1 MQRTGNREQRTGNRG
16 KILVRKCFLSA
27 VAVLSF
33 PLFTAMEWPS
43 QEASM
48 VRNFGFNDR
57 GRPVLGGV
65 FEGEGQVLASND
77 GELIFSRTSWGDTAS
92 RLPSP
97 LGAWSAVDHGDG
109 MVSVYSRYIDE
120 ERNVRLRRVI
130 QGTPVALAG
139 VSGWSKRDGFYFSL
153 YDRRERRWVNPSMVI
168 APFPGE
174 RLPQI
179 SGVQLRN
186 TQGRLA
192 EGNQIR
198 NVSQGGYTVA
208 VNAVDGSPDAGQY
221 SPYRIVC
228 SINGIEVGTLLLDTI
243 SARDGILTVNRDGF
257 VPVSKVYAPYP
268 AFEVGEIY
276 LNRGQAIL
284 EIVVQDITGDSR
296 SMSTRIVV
304 E

>member
-1 MQRTGNREQRTGNRG
+1 MRRLTPRE
-16 KILVRKCFLSA
+16 VRIVVFLRNFFLFA
-27 VAVLSF
+27 VAVVAF
-33 PLFTAMEWPS
+33 PLFTSMEWPS
-43 QEASM
+43 QESVM
-48 VRNFGFNDR
+48 IRNFGFNDR
-57 GRPVLGGV
+57 GRPALGVV
-65 FEGEGQVLASND
+65 FEGEGQVLAANE
-77 GELIFSRTSWGDTAS
+77 GELFFSRTWGDNAS

-109 MVSVYSRYIDE
+109 MVSVYSRYLDE
-120 ERNVRLRRVI
+120 ERNIKLRRVNE
-130 QGTPVALAG
+130 GTPVVLAG
-139 VSGWSKRDGFYFSL
+139 VSGWSRRDGFYFSL

-168 APFPGE
+168 APFPDE
-174 RLPQI
+174 RLPPI

-186 TQGRLA
+186 AQGRLT
-192 EGNQIR
+192 EGSQIR
-198 NVSQGGYTVA
+198 NVSQGGDTVA
-208 VNAVDGSPDAGQY
+208 VNAVDISPDARGGQY

-228 SINGIEVGTLLLDTI
+228 SINGIEAGTLLLDTI

-284 EIVVQDITGDSR
+284 EIVVQDIAGNSR
-296 SMSTRIVV
+296 STQTRIVV

>member
-1 MQRTGNREQRTGNRG
+1 MKMRINIGRYFFAA
-16 KILVRKCFLSA
+16 LAL
-27 VAVLSF
+27 LSF

-43 QEASM
+43 QEAAM
-48 VRNFGFNDR
+48 IRNFGFNDR
-57 GRPVLGGV
+57 GRPGLGVV
-65 FEGEGQVLASND
+65 FEGQGQVLASNE
-77 GELIFSRTSWGDTAS
+77 GEVIFSRTWGDTAS

-109 MVSVYSRYIDE
+109 MVSIYSRYMDE
-120 ERNVRLRRVI
+120 ERNVKLQRVN
-130 QGTPVALAG
+130 QGTPIALAG
-139 VSGWSKRDGFYFSL
+139 VSGWSRRDGFYFSL
-153 YDRRERRWVNPSMVI
+153 YDRRERRWVNPSIVI

-174 RLPQI
+174 RLPPI

-186 TQGRLA
+186 AQGRLT
-192 EGNQIR
+192 EGGQIR

-208 VNAVDGSPDAGQY
+208 VSAVDGSADGRGQY

-228 SINGIEVGTLLLDTI
+228 SINGIEAGTLLLDTI

-257 VPVSKVYAPYP
+257 IPAMKVYAPYP

-284 EIVVQDITGDSR
+284 EIVVQDIAGNSR
-296 SMSTRIVV
+296 STSTRILV